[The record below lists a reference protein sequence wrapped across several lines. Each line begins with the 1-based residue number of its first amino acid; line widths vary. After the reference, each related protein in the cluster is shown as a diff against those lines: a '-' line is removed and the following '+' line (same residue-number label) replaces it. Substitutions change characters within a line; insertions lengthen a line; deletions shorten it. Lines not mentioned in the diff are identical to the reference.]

1 MQHSVKFI
9 ASLLLLCS
17 VCLLAFGCQTV
28 PTEQPKDSDTAT
40 ATPVVD
46 PVPPDTTETTPPAS
60 DDTTVPYTTEPPVTD
75 PVTSEP
81 ETSAPET
88 EASAEPEVPEEPAI
102 IHPLTGLTTDTDLS
116 AKRPAAIMINNIRV
130 SCPQDGIIYADI
142 IYECLVEGGLTR
154 LMMITLD
161 YDNLPEIGSIRSS
174 RDYYLN
180 FAADFDALYIH
191 AGGSPFAYDSIK
203 ARKIQNLD
211 GVNMWNIPAKT
222 FYRSPER
229 MKTMSLEHCLV
240 STGEKIAAAVKYKK
254 YRTDLA
260 ENFDY
265 PLDFVKPGE
274 TVAFAD
280 KAENIHIPFSIS
292 QVTDFT
298 YDAETGEYLRYQF
311 NGQKHIEGTTGEQLT
326 FKNVMILFCKTGA
339 ITGDVKNRI
348 DVTTVGEGSGYY
360 AVNGTYTKI
369 KWVKDS
375 DESPIRFY
383 GEDGE
388 LLMMNPGKTFISVCP
403 TSIESIVSMN
413 YKK

>member
-1 MQHSVKFI
+1 MQYSLRTI
-9 ASLLLLCS
+9 GALLLLCA
-17 VCLLAFGCQTV
+17 VCLLTFGCQTV
-28 PTEQPKDSDTAT
+28 PVDPPKDSDTAT
-40 ATPVVD
+40 AAPVLN
-46 PVPPDTTETTPPAS
+46 PVPDDTTNTTPAVSDDATVPDTSAPDTTE
-60 DDTTVPYTTEPPVTD
+60 

-81 ETSAPET
+81 ETSAPDT
-88 EASAEPEVPEEPAI
+88 SDEPEKPDEPVI
-102 IHPLTGLTTDTDLS
+102 VHPLTGLATDTDLS

-130 SCPQDGIIYADI
+130 SCPQDGIAQADI
-142 IYECLVEGGLTR
+142 IYECLVEGGITR

-161 YDNLPEIGSIRSS
+161 YDNLPEVGSIRSA

-180 FAADFDALYIH
+180 FAADYDALFIH

-203 ARKIQNLD
+203 ARKVQNLD
-211 GVNMWNIPAKT
+211 GVNMWDIPSKT
-222 FYRSPER
+222 FYRSAER
-229 MKTMSLEHCLV
+229 MKTMSPEHCLV

-265 PLDFVKPGE
+265 PLDFVKPDE
-274 TVAFAD
+274 TVTFAN

-311 NGQKHIEGTTGEQLT
+311 NGQKHVEGTTGEQLT
-326 FKNVMILFCKTGA
+326 FKNVIILFCKTGA
-339 ITGDVKNRI
+339 ITNDEKNRI

-375 DESPIRFY
+375 DELPIRFY

-388 LLMMNPGKTFISVCP
+388 LIKMNPGKTFISVCP

-413 YKK
+413 YAK